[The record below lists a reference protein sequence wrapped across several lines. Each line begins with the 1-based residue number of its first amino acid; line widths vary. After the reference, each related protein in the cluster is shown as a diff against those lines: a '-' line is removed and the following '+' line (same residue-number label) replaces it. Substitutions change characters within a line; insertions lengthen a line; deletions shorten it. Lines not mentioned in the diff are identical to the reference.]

1 MNNKIMDITS
11 IEERK
16 KQKKEWNKN
25 NVDKCREYRKKYR
38 TNNVE
43 KVLEGKKKYYQDN
56 KEKIAEYNK
65 KYRLDNKISC
75 SCGGKYIKCNK
86 SNHERTKKHQKFIK
100 NQNSLN

>member
-75 SCGGKYIKCNK
+75 SCGGKYTKWNK
-86 SNHERTKKHQKFIK
+86 SNHEKSKKHQKFIQ